1 MTLAKQFYRDQVKF
15 HKRELEMLYSLLD
28 LNDTQ
33 KIKLRE
39 STDSLIKSAQ
49 QEVLAPEIAEEA

>member
-1 MTLAKQFYRDQVKF
+1 MALTKQFYRDQVKF

-49 QEVLAPEIAEEA
+49 QEVLAPEVAEEA

>member
-1 MTLAKQFYRDQVKF
+1 MALTKQFYRDQVKF

-49 QEVLAPEIAEEA
+49 REVLAPEIAEEA

>member
-1 MTLAKQFYRDQVKF
+1 MTFTKQFYRDQVKF
-15 HKRELEMLYSLLD
+15 HKRELETVYSLLD

-33 KIKLRE
+33 KRKLRE
-39 STDSLIKSAQ
+39 STDNLIKSAQ